1 MQMYVNKL
9 MLKDM
14 MLSNFKP
21 AISNKSPNPFLRAA
35 LIGNN
40 DLSKHLKSKVTLVF
54 KIEDTDCAKGFLL
67 NDFSV
72 NNLLLINILCETIG
86 EHICENPHTQCV

>member
-1 MQMYVNKL
+1 MYVNKL

-21 AISNKSPNPFLRAA
+21 AISNKSQNPFLRAA

-40 DLSKHLKSKVTLVF
+40 DLSKHLKSKVAFIF
-54 KIEDTDCAKGFLL
+54 KTGDADCAKGFLKIFQTI
-67 NDFSV
+67 DI
-72 NNLLLINILCETIG
+72 LLLIDILCETIG
-86 EHICENPHTQCV
+86 ETHL

>member
-1 MQMYVNKL
+1 MQMCVNTL

-21 AISNKSPNPFLRAA
+21 AISNKSQNPFLRAA

-40 DLSKHLKSKVTLVF
+40 DLSKHLKSKVAFIF
-54 KIEDTDCAKGFLL
+54 KTGDADCAKGFFK
-67 NDFSV
+67 DFSD
-72 NNLLLINILCETIG
+72 NRQFIID
-86 EHICENPHTQCV
+86 

>member
-1 MQMYVNKL
+1 MSCLHILIVTGIVQGQTHYWENNADVCEQ

-14 MLSNFKP
+14 MPSNFKP
-21 AISNKSPNPFLRAA
+21 EINNKSQKPFLRAA

-54 KIEDTDCAKGFLL
+54 KIEDADCAKGF
-67 NDFSV
+67 F
-72 NNLLLINILCETIG
+72 
-86 EHICENPHTQCV
+86 

>member
-1 MQMYVNKL
+1 MYRPI
-9 MLKDM
+9 LKEM
-14 MLSNFKP
+14 MPSNFLP
-21 AISNKSPNPFLRAA
+21 EINNKSQKPLLRAA

-72 NNLLLINILCETIG
+72 YNLLLINILCETIG